1 VTMLYEDV
9 LRKYNVSSP
18 PPTNTMTPPSP
29 APSLTT
35 IDDVLRKYGISL
47 SSPEEG
53 LEYETALRH
62 TAPKLIESEGESF
75 LLEFRPTTEERMQ
88 EVARRAV
95 TETTKRLIGG
105 ASTVLD
111 YLNIGQYAT
120 VNVLQDLLEKHKP
133 ELARRRLTVELWD
146 VVNGNTELADIIDK
160 QLKAKAEKGIFET
173 ILEAAKEGITL
184 ERKGDMV
191 DLLQKWFPPSYLK
204 EVAEESDNPVVK
216 FIAEHPDLFY
226 YPVGMAA
233 NVLLDPTTYI
243 EFGTVVKGQRA
254 FVSLGLG
261 PYRTSI
267 LPGSLNEAILKRMNQ
282 AYEVINASILG
293 RMFSPAPGRGA
304 EREFASIA
312 FETKHLKR
320 GRTARE
326 IEEIGKL
333 SDRLLATAKKLN
345 IPEEELLKALEKPS
359 VLEGMPQEI
368 KDIAAN
374 IRGKLNSYIFKESET
389 VKDLKPLSSEEITYL
404 PHYFSDDFRKYLAN
418 RFGGDRWLFEIETR
432 LTPTHKRAV
441 DMTLDQIEE
450 AIRKGQY
457 DLFGKDLEPYVEE
470 FVKKNPGKNIMNHNL
485 KSILLRRAGEHVQ
498 ITTTRELLETA
509 LNFDCDTLG
518 IPKTKGRKLSPEA
531 LNAVSN
537 LIHKKELVESGEVTE
552 EVVKSLKNA
561 LASKVFPHQV
571 ADILEKT
578 LLFTTSSKEVN
589 EFLKLYD
596 TATGIW
602 KHLTLSYYPGWT
614 LRNFLGNLWFMY
626 LADVK
631 PQDAIDALKILL
643 AKDTDTTIQI
653 GKIALRANDIYK
665 EAQEL
670 DVLSGLYT
678 NIINISKRA
687 LNDPVSKAITAI
699 NSAHEEWAR
708 LACYLH
714 YLREGNAPRE
724 AAKLAR
730 RAMVDYEALTE
741 FERNVVERLFPFYT
755 FYKGNLLA
763 EVVGVVQRPRKATT
777 AVKALKGL
785 QDITGVPEGMEAALP
800 TELREAVPIMYSPR
814 EYIIGQGLWPLADV
828 LSLAPKPE
836 PAKKYGGPEESYA
849 MQLARNVAGEFG
861 QKLHPL
867 FRTFMAFLYG
877 RDPDTGVPLKGKVSF
892 LGLDMDAKVAYA
904 LKSIRELGTIDRIL
918 GGKLKEVLGGVG
930 ERREREPSEEL
941 LNYLVG
947 IKKQKISL
955 KPIEASI
962 DILKRTMG
970 EKNSEIAALWQLLAM
985 QNLSDK
991 QRENAMARIFQLQSE
1006 MQDINDIL
1014 SGYIIFRNY
1023 VQSIVE

>member
-1 VTMLYEDV
+1 MLYEDV
-9 LRKYNVSSP
+9 LKKYGISP
-18 PPTNTMTPPSP
+18 PPPTSTTTPSSPTPSP
-29 APSLTT
+29 TT
-35 IDDVLRKYGISL
+35 LDDVLQKYGISL
-47 SSPEEG
+47 PSPAEG

-62 TAPKLIESEGESF
+62 TAPKLLEGEKGISF
-75 LLEFRPTTEERMQ
+75 SEFQPTAEERMK
-88 EVARRAV
+88 EIARRAV
-95 TETTKRLIGG
+95 TETTQRIIGG

-111 YLNIGQYAT
+111 YLNIGQYAV
-120 VNVLQDLLEKHKP
+120 VNVLQDLLEKYKP
-133 ELARRRLTVELWD
+133 ELAQRRLTVELWD
-146 VVNGNTELADIIDK
+146 VVRGNAELADIIDK

-173 ILEAAKEGITL
+173 ILEAAREGITL

-204 EVAEESDNPVVK
+204 EVAKESDNPVID
-216 FIAEHPDLFY
+216 FIAEHPELFY

-233 NVLLDPTTYI
+233 NILLDPTTYV
-243 EFGTVVKGQRA
+243 EFGAVVKGKRA
-254 FVSLGLG
+254 FMSLGLG
-261 PYRTSI
+261 SHRISV
-267 LPGSLNEAILKRMNQ
+267 LPSSLNESILKRLNQ
-282 AYEVINASILG
+282 AYEVVNSSILG
-293 RMFSPAPGRGA
+293 RLFSPAPGRGA

-312 FETKHLKR
+312 FEAKHLKR

-333 SDRLLATAKKLN
+333 SDKLLVTAKKLN

-359 VLEGMPQEI
+359 VLEKMPQEI
-368 KDIAAN
+368 KDIVAN
-374 IRGKLNSYIFKESET
+374 IRGKLNNYIFKEAEI

-404 PHYFSDDFRKYLAN
+404 PHYFSDDFRKYLAR
-418 RFGGDRWLFEIETR
+418 RFGGDNWLFEIETR

-457 DLFGKDLEPYVEE
+457 DLFGKDLAPYVEE
-470 FVKKNPGKNIMNHNL
+470 FVKQNPGKKIMNHNL

-537 LIHKKELVESGEVTE
+537 LIHEKELVEAGEVTE
-552 EVVKSLKNA
+552 EVVKSLRSA
-561 LASKVFPHQV
+561 LANKVFPHQI

-602 KHLTLSYYPGWT
+602 KHLTLAYYPGWT

-631 PQDAIDALKILL
+631 PQDALDAFKILL
-643 AKDTDTTIQI
+643 AKDTDTPVRI
-653 GKIALRANDIYK
+653 GKVTLKAKDIYR

-670 DVLSGLYT
+670 DVLSGLYA
-678 NIINISKRA
+678 NVVNISKRA
-687 LNDPVSKAITAI
+687 LSDPVSKAITVF

-724 AAKLAR
+724 AARLAR
-730 RAMVDYEALTE
+730 RAMVDYAALTE
-741 FERNVVERLFPFYT
+741 FERNVAERLFPFYA
-755 FYKGNLLA
+755 FYKGNLIA
-763 EVVGVVQRPRKATT
+763 EVVGIVQRPRKATT
-777 AVKALKGL
+777 PVKMLKGL
-785 QDITGVPEGMEAALP
+785 QDIAGVPEGMEAALP
-800 TELREAVPIMYSPR
+800 TELREAVPIMVSPG

-836 PAKKYGGPEESYA
+836 PAKKYGGTEESYA
-849 MQLARNVAGEFG
+849 MQLMRNIAGEFG
-861 QKLHPL
+861 QKLHPV

-877 RDPDTGVPLKGKVSF
+877 RDPDTGVPLEGKVNF
-892 LGLDMDAKVAYA
+892 LGIDMDAKVAYA
-904 LKSIRELGTIDRIL
+904 LKSIRELGTIDRL
-918 GGKLKEVLGGVG
+918 FGGKLKEALGGVG
-930 ERREREPSEEL
+930 ERRERALSEEL

-955 KPIEASI
+955 RPIDASI
-962 DILKRTMG
+962 NALRRTMG
-970 EKNSEIAALWQLLAM
+970 EKNSEIATLWQLLST

-991 QRENAMARIFQLQSE
+991 QRENAMARIFQLQNE
-1006 MQDINDIL
+1006 IQDINDIL